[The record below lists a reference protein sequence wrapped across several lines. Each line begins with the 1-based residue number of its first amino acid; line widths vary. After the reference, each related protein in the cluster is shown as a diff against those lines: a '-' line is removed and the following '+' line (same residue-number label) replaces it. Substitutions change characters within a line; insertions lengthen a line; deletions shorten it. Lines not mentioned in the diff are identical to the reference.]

1 MKGFL
6 VKFFAAFLCAA
17 TVFAD
22 ANAISR
28 VIPGKGGDA
37 NTTNEKVESG
47 TSANVNRATISR
59 NVARKNTSSGNTNTT
74 NNNTT
79 QQSTISRSVNNRKSS
94 GSVSAADAANVVG
107 RSARTEAASINNTPA
122 MRRAGIILRASTAE
136 VGGRA
141 TIGNTDIQT
150 GSNIDEQVRG
160 IQTRS
165 SILGSKKKEV
175 TTESL
180 IAAKELMEKTSD
192 LNNTCQT
199 Q

>member
-47 TSANVNRATISR
+47 TSANVNRATASR
-59 NVARKNTSSGNTNTT
+59 NVARKNTSGNTNAT
-74 NNNTT
+74 NNTT
-79 QQSTISRSVNNRKSS
+79 QQNTISRSVNNRKTV
-94 GSVSAADAANVVG
+94 GTVTAADAANVVG
-107 RSARTEAASINNTPA
+107 RSARTESASINNTPA

-150 GSNIDEQVRG
+150 GSNID
-160 IQTRS
+160 
-165 SILGSKKKEV
+165 
-175 TTESL
+175 
-180 IAAKELMEKTSD
+180 
-192 LNNTCQT
+192 
-199 Q
+199 